1 MLSFVL
7 AQADINVVKGGYR
20 ITYTM
25 LDSTNEKISRI
36 IYGTNAATSIPY

>member
-7 AQADINVVKGGYR
+7 AQADIKVLKGGCT
-20 ITYTM
+20 ITYTIV
-25 LDSTNEKISRI
+25 DTTNEKICSI